1 VREFGFELSVCAALE
16 TATEGLVSR
25 QLGCAVDDPGRRV
38 VDTVLLEPG
47 PDFVER
53 AAITAEEIPDA
64 AIESDVGVGEARYW
78 RRAMDG
84 PLERAR
90 RACERAIEIGFF
102 EAEERSGRRMVRQV
116 ARYPHWYDRLVGFE
130 HKPDLAKP
138 GDLAEQLRLD
148 VSLGLL
154 DRVILTTES
163 HVTGA
168 HRHRVP
174 DPVGIWRV
182 DPDRLA
188 DASAPGSDGADGES
202 LGVRTPGVEVIR
214 EPEHL
219 PVEEPGIEVRAHHPG
234 HSEIVP
240 VTAAEK
246 ARQRR
251 RIAERVYG
259 KGWRTFGVA
268 GCEHCETR
276 SVHSATLPHCAW
288 KDRLIDPAAEC
299 GEHCAGFEPGTA
311 PPIDTR
317 SERAAATRWRP
328 DPEGRVRRQAGL
340 DRFEGG

>member
-1 VREFGFELSVCAALE
+1 VREFGFELSICAALE
-16 TATEGLVSR
+16 RATDGLVAR

-38 VDTVLLEPG
+38 VDTVLLEPT
-47 PDFVER
+47 PAFDER
-53 AAITAEEIPDA
+53 ATITAQRIPDA

-84 PLERAR
+84 PPERAR
-90 RACERAIEIGFF
+90 RVRDRAIGIGFF
-102 EAEERSGRRMVRQV
+102 EAQERGGRTMVRQV
-116 ARYPHWYDRLVGFE
+116 ARYPDWFDRLVGFE
-130 HKPDLAKP
+130 HKPDLASP
-138 GDLAEQLRLD
+138 GDLADQLRLD

-154 DRVILTTES
+154 DRVVLTTES

-188 DASAPGSDGADGES
+188 VEASPKGDPDDAETLGE
-202 LGVRTPGVEVIR
+202 RIPGVDVIR
-214 EPEHL
+214 EAAPL
-219 PVEEPGIEVRAHHPG
+219 PVDEPGIEVVAHQPG

-240 VTAAEK
+240 VTADAK

-251 RIAERVYG
+251 RVAERVYG

-268 GCEHCETR
+268 GCEHCETAT
-276 SVHSATLPHCAW
+276 VQGATLPWCAW
-288 KDRLIDPAAEC
+288 KDRLVDPTTDC
-299 GEHCAGFEPGTA
+299 GEHCDGFEPAGA
-311 PPIDTR
+311 PVIDTR
-317 SERAAATRWRP
+317 AERAARTPWRP

-340 DRFEGG
+340 DRFD